1 MVTNEEVNAGIQP
14 MRTRKKP
21 ASLRAFDL
29 TFLEKG
35 YFSVLLNQSL

>member
-1 MVTNEEVNAGIQP
+1 VTNEAVNAGIEL

-21 ASLRAFDL
+21 ASLRAFGL

-35 YFSVLLNQSL
+35 YFSALLN